1 MEMAELC
8 YGRFQEDLGI
18 NLVLFTTI
26 NLEGVF
32 GMNEWMFCLAKA
44 SQQVIVCQIVKDF
57 TLQK

>member
-32 GMNEWMFCLAKA
+32 GMNE
-44 SQQVIVCQIVKDF
+44 
-57 TLQK
+57 